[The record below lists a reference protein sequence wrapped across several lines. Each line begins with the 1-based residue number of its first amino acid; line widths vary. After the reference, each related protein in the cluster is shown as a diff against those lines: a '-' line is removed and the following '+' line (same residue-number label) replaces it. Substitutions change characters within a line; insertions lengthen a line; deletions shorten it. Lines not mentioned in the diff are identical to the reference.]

1 MTNQSRAET
10 RRAQRA
16 ALFTYG
22 FRPFFLFGALWAA
35 LAILLWLPQAF
46 GEWSFAT
53 VFTPVDWHVHEMLYG
68 YLGAVIAGFLLTAVP
83 NWTGRL
89 PLAGAPLVALV
100 LVWAAGRAAVFASG
114 WLGAAGTAVV
124 DVAFAVLLAAAIA
137 REIVAGRNWRN
148 LKVLLPLVLF
158 IAGNVA
164 FHVEVAAS
172 GRAAFGIRIGF
183 AAVVLLVVLIG
194 GRIVPSFTRNWLAR
208 RPPGRMPAPFDRFD
222 AVVVTVTAL
231 ALLGWIMWPEA
242 RAVGVALAIAGL
254 AQAARLLRWAGERT
268 AAEPLVLILHLAY
281 AFVPLG
287 FLLIAATALGL
298 GVPASAGLHAFGVG
312 AFGTM
317 TLAVMSRSSL
327 GHTGRALHAGPATVA
342 IYAFVLVAA
351 AARIAAA
358 LAPASSAVLLH
369 IAAFAW
375 IAAFA
380 GFALAYGPQLVRP
393 RR

>member
-1 MTNQSRAET
+1 MTNQSRADL

-22 FRPFFLFGALWAA
+22 FRPFFLFGASWAA

-46 GEWSFAT
+46 GEWSFET

-89 PLAGAPLVALV
+89 PLAGGPLVALV

-114 WLGAAGTAVV
+114 VLGAVGTAAV
-124 DVAFAVLLAAAIA
+124 DVAFAVLLAAAIG
-137 REIVAGRNWRN
+137 REIVAGKNWRN
-148 LKVLLPLVLF
+148 LKVLLPLLLF

-164 FHVEVAAS
+164 FHVEAAAT

-183 AAVVLLVVLIG
+183 AAVVMLVVLIG
-194 GRIVPSFTRNWLAR
+194 GRIVPSFTRNWLAK
-208 RPPGRMPAPFDRFD
+208 RPPGRMPVSFDRFD
-222 AVVVTVTAL
+222 IAVVAVTVA
-231 ALLGWIMWPEA
+231 ALLAWIMWPEA
-242 RAVGVALAIAGL
+242 SVVGAALALAAL
-254 AQAARLLRWAGERT
+254 AQAARLARWAGERT

-287 FLLIAATALGL
+287 FALLAATAFGL
-298 GVPASAGLHAFGVG
+298 DVPPSAGLHAWGAG
-312 AFGTM
+312 AFGAM
-317 TLAVMSRSSL
+317 TLAVMSRASL
-327 GHTGRALHAGPATVA
+327 GHTGGALHAGPATVA
-342 IYAFVLVAA
+342 IYALVLVAA
-351 AARIAAA
+351 LARIAAA
-358 LAPASSAVLLH
+358 LMPASSFVLLH

-380 GFALAYGPQLVRP
+380 GFALAYGPRLVR
-393 RR
+393 RRG